1 MTSIHRERL
10 RQIEEEGWDEKRDD
24 MHTPDEFMFAGY
36 AYLCNDEELWPWD
49 QESFKPRS
57 RAENLKR
64 AGALF
69 LAGSDWFQRRARK
82 VLQQLNEECS
92 E

>member
-36 AYLCNDEELWPWD
+36 AYLCNDEELWP
-49 QESFKPRS
+49 
-57 RAENLKR
+57 
-64 AGALF
+64 
-69 LAGSDWFQRRARK
+69 
-82 VLQQLNEECS
+82 
-92 E
+92 